1 VCGIGPEPISAV
13 HGGIGWGD
21 ASYAFPAFFFA
32 NTAYQPVGGG
42 SFTNGMNG
50 GAIGYHSGFNVQ
62 SGNLV
67 VGVEAAYTWTGL
79 KSSTTNAF
87 PAAVVTPGATY
98 SAKINWLTT
107 ITPRLGYAAGPWL
120 LYVKGGLAGGEVD
133 STMTGAL
140 VPTIQVQ
147 EKNRQLGWTAGAGIE
162 YAMWERW
169 VLGLEYNYYD
179 LGSERFGGSAR
190 QAGVPT
196 DYGDYNVGVKAS
208 SVLARLSYRG
218 GILETV
224 LSAGRSAP
232 TATPTWN

>member
-1 VCGIGPEPISAV
+1 MASTFSPAISWSASRPPIR
-13 HGGIGWGD
+13 GR
-21 ASYAFPAFFFA
+21 
-32 NTAYQPVGGG
+32 
-42 SFTNGMNG
+42 
-50 GAIGYHSGFNVQ
+50 GY
-62 SGNLV
+62 
-67 VGVEAAYTWTGL
+67 

-87 PAAVVTPGATY
+87 PAALVTPGATY

-120 LYVKGGLAGGEVD
+120 AYVKGGLAAGEVD

-140 VPTIQVQ
+140 VPTIEVH
-147 EKNRQLGWTAGAGIE
+147 EKNRQLGWTAGAGVE
-162 YAMWERW
+162 YAMSNRW
-169 VLGLEYNYYD
+169 VVGLEYNYYD

-208 SVLARLSYRG
+208 SVLARVSYRG

-224 LSAGRSAP
+224 LSAAGPAADPGLELGRSLCRRARRRRLGHF
-232 TATPTWN
+232 